1 MSESEPKFVERV
13 LTADSKR
20 FIPAPEPEEKLTA
33 YQKKVRKDQEKKQQE
48 KESSRKQSRK
58 DRLAVSAPY
67 PTNPPSK
74 SQLKPLSTDQI
85 LALETKSQ
93 PKPLSNDQILALEK
107 LADLDNKIEISNF
120 KKILNITPSKV
131 VPEGSEIIPYAF
143 EDTPMELER
152 SERREEFKR
161 SQPNELKFDEIDMGF
176 DLNEEI
182 EERGG
187 RKRRKSRKLGK
198 SPKKLRKSRRKTT
211 RKVRRHRRR

>member
-13 LTADSKR
+13 LTVDSSR
-20 FIPAPEPEEKLTA
+20 FKSAPEPEEKLTA

-58 DRLAVSAPY
+58 DRLAQSAPY

-74 SQLKPLSTDQI
+74 SQLEL
-85 LALETKSQ
+85 
-93 PKPLSNDQILALEK
+93 LSNDQKLELEK
-107 LADLDNKIEISNF
+107 LADLDNKKEISNF
-120 KKILNITPSKV
+120 KEILNITPRKL

-143 EDTPMELER
+143 QDTPMELER

-176 DLNEEI
+176 ALNEEI

-187 RKRRKSRKLGK
+187 RKRKLKSRKLRK
-198 SPKKLRKSRRKTT
+198 SPKKSRKSRRKTT
-211 RKVRRHRRR
+211 RKQRRHRRH